1 MARRKCTLC
10 GGKNRIVHFLRPETI
25 GKVVIRRG
33 EGRKTVTATT
43 TPTQT
48 TEAALVI
55 RAQDG
60 DREAFAQLYTQ
71 HGPAVQRLALARLPA
86 ASADDATAETFVR
99 AWKSLPRYRD
109 KGVPFVAWL
118 YGIARNVIA
127 DTHRAAA
134 RTQPAAE
141 MGDAVDVDPTDGE
154 VLRLDLE
161 AAISKLPKRQR
172 QVIELKYLAGLTN
185 DEVGAALGKSPG
197 AINTLQWRALQALRQ
212 ILEEEDS

>member
-1 MARRKCTLC
+1 MSVHRRARRREGAAGEGTCSEDGSNLHAPVIAVARRKCTLC

-71 HGPAVQRLALARLPA
+71 HGPAVQRLALGPA
-86 ASADDATAETFVR
+86 ACGHLQTCHRGDVRSGVEVTAQISRQGGAVR
-99 AWKSLPRYRD
+99 CL
-109 KGVPFVAWL
+109 L

-161 AAISKLPKRQR
+161 AAISRLPKRQR
-172 QVIELKYLAGLTN
+172 QVIELKYLAG
-185 DEVGAALGKSPG
+185 
-197 AINTLQWRALQALRQ
+197 
-212 ILEEEDS
+212 